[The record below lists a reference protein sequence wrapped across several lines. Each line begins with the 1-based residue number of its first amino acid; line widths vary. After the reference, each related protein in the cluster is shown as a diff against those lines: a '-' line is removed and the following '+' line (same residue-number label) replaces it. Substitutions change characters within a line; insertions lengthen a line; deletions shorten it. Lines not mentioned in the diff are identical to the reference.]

1 MSVSSN
7 APAMMCRTSLDGQIL
22 HCSDGFAREHGFE
35 RAELIGQPVALLR
48 HELMPAGAFS
58 HLWQTLR
65 QGSPWMGLIC
75 NRHKDG
81 SQRWH
86 NVYVKPVY
94 GADGVQGYG
103 AVYLPVSAERQQHA
117 QRFFKR
123 WKRRGVAL
131 SFGASGGSLLWP
143 AAVALTVAVSGSWLP
158 WVWLQWTL
166 VAAVMLGLAFHQA
179 RRHETS
185 LQSVLAAHPKAFSA
199 PMLAEL
205 YGDLRGTPAQV
216 NMALIAGEAR
226 LQTALLRIGLS
237 GQVIDERMG
246 ALQGLIEQE
255 AQRLD
260 EQRNESDQSV
270 VALTQ
275 MTATIQE
282 VSRNLHHSSE
292 ATCQA
297 LAQSSQGQALAGQ
310 SLSAMQRLTDSV
322 TQISSAAGD
331 LLSAT
336 EAIGGITGIIS
347 EIAGQ
352 TNLLALNA
360 AIEAAR
366 AGDAG
371 RGFSVVADEV
381 RQLATRTQEAT
392 LSIQPLLQRLRQTT
406 EQTVSL
412 TRDGQTLSRQSM
424 EAVVSVGESFSSVNE
439 ALDDISS
446 MSVQI
451 SSAME
456 EQGQVAED
464 LNRQATRIAESSR
477 QSAAKAL
484 DGRRISEDIGRQV
497 EALRQLAER
506 FDR

>member
-1 MSVSSN
+1 MNVSSN
-7 APAMMCRTSLDGQIL
+7 APAMMCRTNLDGQIL

-35 RAELIGQPVALLR
+35 RAELIDQPVALLR

-58 HLWQTLR
+58 HLWETLR

-94 GADGVQGYG
+94 GANGVQGYG

-117 QRFFKR
+117 QRYFER

-131 SFGASGGSLLWP
+131 SFGVNRGWFWS
-143 AAVALTVAVSGSWLP
+143 AAVAVTVAVSGSWLP

-166 VAAVMLGLAFHQA
+166 VAAVMLGLTFCQG
-179 RRHETS
+179 RRHETA

-199 PMLAEL
+199 PTLAEL

-282 VSRNLHHSSE
+282 VSRNLHHSTE

-322 TQISSAAGD
+322 GLISSAAGD

-392 LSIQPLLQRLRQTT
+392 LNIQPLLQRLRQTT
-406 EQTVSL
+406 EQTVNL
-412 TRDGQTLSRQSM
+412 TRDGQALSRQSM
-424 EAVVSVGESFSSVNE
+424 EAVVSVGESFSSVNA

-477 QSAAKAL
+477 QSATKAL